1 MVITV
6 TLEMYYSTLLG
17 LFFSFFFFLQ
27 VNCEMICAS
36 GNDPSPSIIQS

>member
-17 LFFSFFFFLQ
+17 LFFFFLQ

>member
-17 LFFSFFFFLQ
+17 LVFFFFFLQ

>member
-17 LFFSFFFFLQ
+17 LFFSFSFVQ

>member
-17 LFFSFFFFLQ
+17 LFFSFFFLQ